1 MQIPGAP
8 PLNKCLLTSRSP
20 GQIHRQQPQ
29 TSDLSQFS
37 KTHVLPA
44 LPSLHHGPKALQ
56 TESKAVQSSPWLFL
70 LSWVTGLCCL
80 LSHLKIVAI
89 YCVQLH
95 WKQKSL
101 VQYLKLHHSQKAQS
115 HKLGLVNFLL
125 LSHSCFTHPPLP
137 LHQAAGL
144 CA

>member
-8 PLNKCLLTSRSP
+8 PPNRWLLTSRSP

-44 LPSLHHGPKALQ
+44 FRSLHHGPFQ

-70 LSWVTGLCCL
+70 LSWITGLCCL

-101 VQYLKLHHSQKAQS
+101 VQYLKVHHGQKAQS

-125 LSHSCFTHPPLP
+125 LSFSCFTHLSLP
-137 LHQAAGL
+137 LQQAAGL